1 MDKRAFDIKI
11 DRILKQISVKPL
23 QAHLFELENKPI
35 HFIMRTSDERAV
47 IRKLLEVRANFGYF
61 LLLFYDLFYFYH
73 FT

>member
-11 DRILKQISVKPL
+11 GRILKQISVKPL